1 MNQNNRTERIQNSLF
16 KAQNGHLT
24 TEGDT
29 LYTFENHRAH
39 DFKLPRKSYD
49 GKDFI
54 RPKGRFIG
62 DAYFLM
68 LVRSGDLRVIDSTP
82 VNQPAPV
89 VKETL
94 NEFVGEN
101 VEKLILDQ
109 PEKFTAKGH
118 SEATV
123 VTQSNACCKGTQ
135 TCTSKNES
143 DATADGVLLTENPLD
158 GIDIVNG

>member
-1 MNQNNRTERIQNSLF
+1 MNQNNRTERIQNSLL
-16 KAQNGHLT
+16 KAQQGHLLI
-24 TEGDT
+24 EGDT
-29 LYTFENHRAH
+29 IYTYENHRRH
-39 DFKLPRKSYD
+39 DLKLPKKSYD

-54 RPKGRFIG
+54 RPNGRFLG

-68 LVRSGDLRVIDSTP
+68 LVRSGDIRVIDSKP
-82 VNQPAPV
+82 VNPPAPV
-89 VKETL
+89 VNENL
-94 NEFVGEN
+94 NESVGGN

-118 SEATV
+118 SESV
-123 VTQSNACCKGTQ
+123 VVNQNACCKGTQ

-158 GIDIVNG
+158 GIDIIKG